1 MDKVIQCDCGFDARA
16 ADEEALVAEVRRHAL
31 DAHGMSL
38 SRDEAV
44 LLVFRAGLNRPPTTP
59 DREGNSSS

>member
-1 MDKVIQCDCGFDARA
+1 MVIHCDCGFDARA
-16 ADEEALVAEVRRHAL
+16 EDEEALVAEVRRHAQ

-44 LLVFRAGLNRPPTTP
+44 LLVFRAELNEQPTTP
-59 DREGNSSS
+59 GRDGNSSS